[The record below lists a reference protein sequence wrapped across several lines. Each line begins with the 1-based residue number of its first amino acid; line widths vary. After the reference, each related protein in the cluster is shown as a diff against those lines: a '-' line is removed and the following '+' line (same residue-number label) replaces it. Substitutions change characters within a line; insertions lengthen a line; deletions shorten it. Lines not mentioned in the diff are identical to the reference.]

1 MKILKLGDYLE
12 AVDMGENQQDL
23 AEWVTSSPKWQRHVE
38 RVNLMPIPCAEG
50 DGIPD
55 EEWFDK
61 QTLCPD
67 DLLAEACDKLGWW
80 SQPQVGG
87 LIEYYYYEEVGGRG
101 WGESHI
107 ATSYVYQIIR
117 DTLACKTKQQM
128 VSFLTSHGES
138 LEANF
143 RVDTGMDLMA
153 FMEYVDNYV
162 DNEGEHT
169 SKYLPVDFSMSSSIS
184 DDFSMSSSISEH
196 KAMPV
201 FTGYLIDGEGFNGHM
216 QPYTSRAAFEEICE
230 YFQTVE
236 GDTEESDLLKAFK
249 ALEPNEDGKY
259 FVGFQLPWVGR
270 GIPET

>member
-1 MKILKLGDYLE
+1 MKILKLDDYLE

-61 QTLCPD
+61 QTLCPN
-67 DLLAEACDKLGWW
+67 DLLAEACDKLGWCW
-80 SQPQVGG
+80 QPQVGG
-87 LIEYYYYEEVGGRG
+87 LIENYYYEEVGGRG

-117 DTLACKTKQQM
+117 DTLECKTKQQM

-143 RVDTGMDLMA
+143 HVDTGMDLKE
-153 FMEYVDNYV
+153 FMEHVD
-162 DNEGEHT
+162 
-169 SKYLPVDFSMSSSIS
+169 K
-184 DDFSMSSSISEH
+184 
-196 KAMPV
+196 K
-201 FTGYLIDGEGFNGHM
+201 
-216 QPYTSRAAFEEICE
+216 
-230 YFQTVE
+230 
-236 GDTEESDLLKAFK
+236 
-249 ALEPNEDGKY
+249 
-259 FVGFQLPWVGR
+259 
-270 GIPET
+270 